1 MPAVRRSVPF
11 LFGMAL
17 YNLGVNYVWTS
28 YNSIILPKQLELLF
42 PQDLKGLVLGTIVFL
57 CTVAGVT
64 TNIFSGVLSDS
75 TRLRWGRRWPY
86 ILLGAILTSVVLL
99 LPAVLPVAILTIFSS
114 YLMMQIFTDLS
125 AGSYQPLLPDII
137 VEDQR
142 GAASGFQG
150 LMTLLGAATGFGLTG
165 FFVGSGQ
172 LGYALISMS
181 TAFLFTT
188 TVTIRTVRSSD
199 RFTHEPRTIS
209 ARQALREILRPRT
222 FVASFFWLV
231 IGSFL
236 IFMGSSGLMFFEVY
250 YFETILGI
258 PNPYFAVAIAGLVIL
273 FVAMLSSVLFG
284 FLSDRVGRR
293 NLIIGAALVAG
304 AVTLVVP
311 FLTDFGAFLVVASL
325 LGGSLGIFNSISF
338 ALASDL
344 APKQETGKYM
354 AYSNLAVGGA
364 NAIAPLIDGVLLFLF
379 GASTLSGFVALFTLS
394 GAFYFVG
401 AVVLFKVPSKTVLA
415 DLVLQ
420 G

>member
-1 MPAVRRSVPF
+1 
-11 LFGMAL
+11 MAL
-17 YNLGVNYVWTS
+17 YNLGLNYVYTS

-42 PQDLKGLVLGTIVFL
+42 PQDLKGLVLGAIVFL
-57 CTVAGVT
+57 CTVVGVT
-64 TNIFSGVLSDS
+64 TNVFSGVLSDS
-75 TRLRWGRRWPY
+75 NRLRWGRRWPY
-86 ILLGAILTSVVLL
+86 ILIGAVLTSIVLL
-99 LPAVLPVAILTIFSS
+99 LPAVLPVAIITIFSS

-142 GAASGFQG
+142 GAASGLQG
-150 LMTLLGAATGFGLTG
+150 LMTLLGAAAGFGLTG
-165 FFVGSGQ
+165 YFVGSG
-172 LGYALISMS
+172 LSGYALISMS
-181 TAFLFTT
+181 TTFLLTT
-188 TVTIRTVRSSD
+188 VVTIRTVRSSD
-199 RFTHEPRTIS
+199 RFAREPRTMG
-209 ARQALREILRPRT
+209 ARQAFREILRPRT

-250 YFETILGI
+250 YFEAVLGI

-273 FVAMLSSVLFG
+273 LVAMISSVLFG

-293 NLIIGAALVAG
+293 NLIIGAAMVAG
-304 AVTLVVP
+304 AATFVVP
-311 FLTDFGAFLVVASL
+311 FLTNFSAFLVVASL
-325 LGGSLGIFNSISF
+325 LGASLGIFNSISF

-344 APKQETGKYM
+344 APKDETGKYM

-379 GASTLSGFVALFTLS
+379 GASTMSGFVALFSLS

-401 AVVLFKVPSKTVLA
+401 AVVLFKVPSKAVHA

-420 G
+420 GQED